1 MGRPFL
7 VRSHLLY
14 TFLRG
19 LRVSTTLRMQALT
32 KTTCCRILELCLLNT
47 RILKLVQQSEFWRGS
62 SVFARSGVGS
72 SPGAWHSASFL
83 SALPLFPLASFSLG
97 ILKRKSSI
105 RVAGLFDFSLYNYPF
120 VFKSVQQPIHKYIQ
134 LPPYASFYA
143 IEDCSRNIRRV
154 RSLALL
160 ERPAPNTISLTWI
173 LHTLSPQLSHS
184 IKTSHPTQN
193 RAYHPSS

>member
-7 VRSHLLY
+7 IRSHLLY

-32 KTTCCRILELCLLNT
+32 QTMRCGILELCLQNT
-47 RILKLVQQSEFWRGS
+47 SMLKLVQQSEFWRGLLIL
-62 SVFARSGVGS
+62 ARSGVGS
-72 SPGAWHSASFL
+72 SPRAWHSASFL
-83 SALPLFPLASFSLG
+83 SALPLLPLAISSLG
-97 ILKRKSSI
+97 ILKRTSSI
-105 RVAGLFDFSLYNYPF
+105 CVASLFDFSLYNYPF

-154 RSLALL
+154 PSFTLL
-160 ERPAPNTISLTWI
+160 ERSAPNTISLTSI

-184 IKTSHPTQN
+184 SKSSHPTQN